1 MKLVFSS
8 VKLWVFLL
16 LSLVVV
22 MIWLVAT
29 KFPLVESEA
38 QLEAVDQVLQ
48 TIAAEPLP
56 EPEPEPDVAE
66 PLPEV
71 EPEPDVAEPEPEP
84 SKSKPERSGPFAPTE
99 ALKVQETFK
108 VDPSMHS
115 IGQYWKTGRKTS
127 NFTMPVS
134 EGRDLEIQVER
145 FESIGEE
152 GGEFTGTVVGAPGST
167 VNLSYRGS
175 SEAGRIDIP
184 SEGRFYQIL
193 PGKDGAIIVQDR
205 NPSLEARAD
214 ISFSPS
220 EIKLPPMPDFIP
232 PPPPEGIFEA
242 IPRLRPSPLP

>member
-1 MKLVFSS
+1 MKFALFINKMRLV
-8 VKLWVFLL
+8 LFLL
-16 LSLVVV
+16 ILMISILLLLGKWFDEEIELISDVSVQSNGQIEFKSLEVRTNYSSGLLSS
-22 MIWLVAT
+22 
-29 KFPLVESEA
+29 KFTTGTDSRPEVITGQRERLVE
-38 QLEAVDQVLQ
+38 
-48 TIAAEPLP
+48 
-56 EPEPEPDVAE
+56 
-66 PLPEV
+66 
-71 EPEPDVAEPEPEP
+71 
-84 SKSKPERSGPFAPTE
+84 RGPFAPTE
-99 ALKVQETFK
+99 ALNVQETFN

-115 IGQYWKTGRKTS
+115 IGQYWKTGRKTP

-134 EGRDLEIQVER
+134 EGRNLEIQVER

-175 SEAGRIDIP
+175 AEAGRIDIP

-214 ISFSPS
+214 IRFSLS

-242 IPRLRPSPLP
+242 IPPSKPSPLP